1 MIAEELG
8 LKEISNF
15 TQSMLRE
22 DGIYLVDFEA
32 EAFIWVGKKVQ
43 SEMTSDAYEKAMA
56 AMTNLHSNGC
66 KRMRV
71 VTLNLIFQGYEPQM
85 FRLAFGTWNPFEKPG
100 WDDLEI
106 KEEREDSMDTDSDY
120 DEQAAKGDKKGHE
133 WSHKTINEMR
143 HRLPN
148 ECWLN

>member
-1 MIAEELG
+1 
-8 LKEISNF
+8 
-15 TQSMLRE
+15 MLRE

-43 SEMTSDAYEKAMA
+43 TDMISDAYQVAMD

-85 FRLAFGTWNPFEKPG
+85 FRHAFSQWNPFEKPG
-100 WDDLEI
+100 WDDLGI
-106 KEEREDSMDTDSDY
+106 EEEKEDSLGTDSDY
-120 DEQAAKGDKKGHE
+120 DEQVKKGE
-133 WSHKTINEMR
+133 GKK
-143 HRLPN
+143 
-148 ECWLN
+148 